1 MHRITATA
9 ANSAV
14 DITATVLSGHATSV
28 LKATN
33 TANDF
38 PAPPTCI

>member
-1 MHRITATA
+1 MTATA
-9 ANSAV
+9 ASSAV
-14 DITATVLSGHATSV
+14 DITSTVLSESTISV

-33 TANDF
+33 TVNDF

>member
-1 MHRITATA
+1 MTATA

-14 DITATVLSGHATSV
+14 DITSTVLSGHAISV
-28 LKATN
+28 LATTN
-33 TANDF
+33 TVNDL